1 MEIKLDIV
9 LGFLGS
15 GKTSLINLFLKSGEV
30 ENELV
35 VIVLFECGKK
45 EIIERAKNIVVIHR
59 KDTDIFNEELLN
71 FIVIEYMPNRII
83 VEYNGRG
90 ETEKFINSFNNILIG
105 KILKQNKV
113 INIIDSRRAEIY
125 FKNTAKKIKKQIEYS
140 DIVILSNSLGMDNGV
155 VKSIKKRIKKINKYA
170 RIIEAA
176 DEGVEEELVN
186 NRRICLNT
194 ENENLSNV
202 ELIISIFVFLF
213 IIGIISILSKE
224 II

>member
-1 MEIKLDIV
+1 MEIKFDIV